1 MVSAYTRYNGTSEY
15 TEFKG
20 LANDPR
26 PLNAKEG
33 DFFQELDTDTTYRY
47 DGRYWVLVPS
57 YPLSNE
63 SGASGLPS
71 TTYYIMQV
79 ERTGEYSADLSF
91 CRPSDEERIDVMRA
105 GVSIEGDSE
114 TGDRRF
120 VFGDVTVNPEAD
132 PPITDADIAAI
143 ELKLASWQNDSYGGA
158 WLFRLITGGA
168 ADEVSAEFYVY
179 PYIL

>member
-57 YPLSNE
+57 YPLSNG
-63 SGASGLPS
+63 SGTSGLPS
-71 TTYYIMQV
+71 ATYYIMQV
-79 ERTGEYSADLSF
+79 EPTGDDLADLIF
-91 CRPSDEERIDVMRA
+91 YRPNDEERINVMGATASVERD
-105 GVSIEGDSE
+105 IE
-114 TGDRRF
+114 TGAEKI
-120 VFGDVTVNPEAD
+120 VFGEVTVNPDAD
-132 PPITDADIAAI
+132 PPVPAADIAAI
-143 ELKLASWQNDSYGGA
+143 ELKLVSWQNDSYGGNA
-158 WLFRLITGGA
+158 LYQSITG
-168 ADEVSAEFYVY
+168 EVNAEFYVY